1 MRQNRRVK
9 YLLMIYNNP
18 AQLADEDS
26 DALMRG
32 HTELFRDLD
41 AAGKVVSSA
50 ALTEPSVAT
59 TKTVHILEGGV
70 PAVTDGP
77 FLEAKEYLA
86 GYYLVDCETVEEA
99 VEIARRV
106 PCSVT
111 GAVEIRPINEDVTRA
126 VRGENA

>member
-1 MRQNRRVK
+1 VK

-18 AQLADEDS
+18 AQLAEEDF
-26 DALMRG
+26 DALLSG
-32 HTELFRDLD
+32 HKTLFNELN

-50 ALTEPSVAT
+50 ALPEPSVVN
-59 TKTVHILEGGV
+59 TKTVHIVEGNV

-106 PCSVT
+106 PCSVS

-126 VRGENA
+126 VRGDA

>member
-1 MRQNRRVK
+1 MK

-18 AQLADEDS
+18 AQLAEEDF
-26 DALMRG
+26 DALLSG
-32 HTELFRDLD
+32 HKTLFNELN

-50 ALTEPSVAT
+50 ALPEPSVVN
-59 TKTVHILEGGV
+59 TKTVHIVEGNV

-106 PCSVT
+106 PCSVS

-126 VRGENA
+126 VRGDA

>member
-1 MRQNRRVK
+1 MK

-18 AQLADEDS
+18 VQVAQEDPE
-26 DALMRG
+26 ALISG
-32 HTELFRDLD
+32 HKTLFQELNG
-41 AAGKVVSSA
+41 AGKVVSSA
-50 ALTEPSVAT
+50 ALTAPSVAT
-59 TKTVHILEGGV
+59 TKTVHIRQGGV

-99 VEIARRV
+99 IEIARRV

-111 GAVEIRPINEDVTRA
+111 GAVEIRPIDEDVTRT
-126 VRGENA
+126 VRGDA